1 MFDQTSFIYMWTDA
15 NTHSICAYV
24 SSCIQVDVVFE
35 GTSCFLA
42 IICEQQLSLS
52 SSVTVIK
59 MFKTAQQRAEICHLE
74 SEYTLISLPF
84 ALQTS
89 LRMASTLC

>member
-1 MFDQTSFIYMWTDA
+1 MWTDA
-15 NTHSICAYV
+15 DTYFICAYV
-24 SSCIQVDVVFE
+24 SSCVQVDVVFV

-52 SSVTVIK
+52 NSVTVIK
-59 MFKTAQQRAEICHLE
+59 MFKTARKGAELCHLE

-84 ALQTS
+84 AMQTF
-89 LRMASTLC
+89 LKMASTLC